1 MKRKRPIDLAVV
13 RTARARLDE
22 LARKHPELRGPRGEN
37 NIEGWMETL
46 ASIEEDPMAEPT
58 QQVAFRLPVSLVER
72 LDAYA
77 EHMSKEQPGI
87 DFTRADAVRAL
98 LTRALDGTQPK
109 KAKRTG
115 R

>member
-1 MKRKRPIDLAVV
+1 MKRKRPIDLAAV

-22 LARKHPELRGPRGEN
+22 LARNYPELRGPRGEKN
-37 NIEGWMETL
+37 VEGWMKTL
-46 ASIEEDPMAEPT
+46 ATIEEEPMAEPT
-58 QQVAFRLPVSLVER
+58 QQVAFRLPVSLVES

-77 EHMSKEQPGI
+77 KQMSKEQPGI
-87 DFTRADAVRAL
+87 DFTRADAVRVL
-98 LTRALDGTQPK
+98 LTRALDSTSPK